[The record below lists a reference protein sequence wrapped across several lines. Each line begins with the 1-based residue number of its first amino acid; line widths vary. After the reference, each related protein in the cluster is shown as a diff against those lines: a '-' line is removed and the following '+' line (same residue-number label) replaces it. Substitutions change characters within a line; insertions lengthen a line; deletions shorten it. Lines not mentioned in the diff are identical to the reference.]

1 MRMHIGRKVMAFGL
15 AAMVVGAAAGTALA
29 ASGGSS
35 SAQPTAASAVAVS
48 ASTQSTALVKM
59 TMAQLTAK
67 LGLSEKQMI
76 SALDDMK
83 NTPVSSKKLSPD
95 AAQSKVLA
103 SDLGISDAL
112 ATASSTRIV

>member
-1 MRMHIGRKVMAFGL
+1 
-15 AAMVVGAAAGTALA
+15 
-29 ASGGSS
+29 
-35 SAQPTAASAVAVS
+35 
-48 ASTQSTALVKM
+48 
-59 TMAQLTAK
+59 
-67 LGLSEKQMI
+67 MI

-112 ATASSTRIV
+112 ATWVVEEIGGGYVPTYINWGFGTATTK